1 MAEKRM
7 ISISLID
14 DDRFLDMSAGAQL
27 LYFHLSMR
35 ADDDGFFSSR
45 KLMRTVNSKRVSL
58 SELERKGYVI
68 LFESGAGCI
77 VHWFANNTIQKD
89 RYKESLYPEKKL
101 VELVTIDGRKEYRL
115 KAVSGMETGGGSGSQ
130 EPGNRMD
137 TECIQNG
144 NVMDTERKQNASIG
158 KTRTGKNLS
167 VKKEMSCPKG
177 QDIKKES
184 SSLACPVQSVQSQAH
199 PSLVDISEFVS
210 SNGLDVDA
218 AEFYAACERDGWLI
232 RGQPMRSWQRTLFAV
247 SRNGTFSKDRPKRQE
262 RKASG
267 MARDLPEDLPAGVY
281 DL

>member
-58 SELERKGYVI
+58 SELEKKGYVI

-77 VHWFANNTIQKD
+77 VHWFTNNTIQKD

-101 VELVTIDGRKEYRL
+101 VELVNIDGRKEYRL
-115 KAVSGMETGGGSGSQ
+115 KAVSRMETGNGIES
-130 EPGNRMD
+130 PKLGNKVD

-144 NVMDTERKQNASIG
+144 NGMETERKQNVSTG
-158 KTRTGKNLS
+158 KTRIEQVALC
-167 VKKEMSCPKG
+167 KEKDVCPKG
-177 QDIKKES
+177 QDIEKES
-184 SSLACPVQSVQSQAH
+184 SSLTGPVQSSLSNNH
-199 PSLVDISEFVS
+199 PSLLDISEFVA
-210 SNGLDVDA
+210 SNSLDVDA
-218 AEFYAACERDGWLI
+218 REFYEACERDSWQI
-232 RGQPMRSWQRTLFAV
+232 RGQPMRSWQKTLFAV
-247 SRNGTFSKDRPKRQE
+247 SRNGTFSRDKPRNAGK
-262 RKASG
+262 KAAG

>member
-45 KLMRTVNSKRVSL
+45 KLMRTVSSKRVSL
-58 SELERKGYVI
+58 GELEKKGYVI

-77 VHWFANNTIQKD
+77 VHWFTNNTIQKD

-115 KAVSGMETGGGSGSQ
+115 KAVSGMETGNGIGSP
-130 EPGNRMD
+130 ELGNKVD
-137 TECIQNG
+137 TGCIQNG
-144 NVMDTERKQNASIG
+144 NGMDTKRKQNVSTG
-158 KTRTGKNLS
+158 KTRIEQESLC
-167 VKKEMSCPKG
+167 KEKDVCPKG
-177 QDIKKES
+177 QDIEKES
-184 SSLACPVQSVQSQAH
+184 SSLASPVQSSLSRSH
-199 PSLVDISEFVS
+199 PSLLDISEFVA

-218 AEFYAACERDGWLI
+218 REFYEACERDSWQV
-232 RGQPMRSWQRTLFAV
+232 RGQPMRSWQRALYAA
-247 SRNGTFSKDRPKRQE
+247 SRNGTFSRDKPRNANK
-262 RKASG
+262 KATG
-267 MARDLPEDLPAGVY
+267 MARDLPEDLPAGIY
-281 DL
+281 NL

>member
-45 KLMRTVNSKRVSL
+45 KLMRTVNSKKVSL

-77 VHWFANNTIQKD
+77 VHWFANNTIKKD

-115 KAVSGMETGGGSGSQ
+115 KAVSGMETGGGSGGQ
-130 EPGNRMD
+130 EPGNKAD
-137 TECIQNG
+137 TGCIQNG
-144 NVMDTERKQNASIG
+144 NGMDTERKQNVSTD

-184 SSLACPVQSVQSQAH
+184 SSLAQSVQSQAH
-199 PSLVDISEFVS
+199 PSLVDISEFIA

-218 AEFYAACERDGWLI
+218 AEFYAACERDSWQI

-247 SRNGTFSKDRPKRQE
+247 SRNGTFSRDRPKRQE
-262 RKASG
+262 RKAAG

>member
-137 TECIQNG
+137 TDCIQNG
-144 NVMDTERKQNASIG
+144 NGMDTERKQNASTG

-184 SSLACPVQSVQSQAH
+184 SSLAQSVQSQAH
-199 PSLVDISEFVS
+199 PSLVDISAFVA

>member
-45 KLMRTVNSKRVSL
+45 KLMRTVNSKKVSL